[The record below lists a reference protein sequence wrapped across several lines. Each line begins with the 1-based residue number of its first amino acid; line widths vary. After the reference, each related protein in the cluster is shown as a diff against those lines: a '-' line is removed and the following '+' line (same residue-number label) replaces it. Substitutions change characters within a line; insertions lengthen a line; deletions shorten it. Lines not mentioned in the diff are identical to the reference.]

1 MKTYKYQNAKLHP
14 VIEKLKKLGLKGY
27 ESQVYLA
34 LLKLGYADADEIA
47 INAKIPMG
55 RIYNVLSGLEE
66 MHLVRAQE
74 TRPKKYA
81 CVEPAMALSRLL
93 KIKKEELEQSF
104 EEIESLENDLRSE
117 LSGIVAKNP
126 EKSFWTVAIGEESA
140 ELMQEAISG
149 SQKELLFFMASRIRS
164 ERMKKDLLKEENIG
178 IVRALYEAMKKGV
191 EVKVILNKDVDFSK
205 LEGSPV
211 IQKLLHY
218 LGKELNCRLAT
229 IPATPFDIIDGENVL
244 LQMQNPL
251 NPDEL
256 FAVVNIRDA
265 KLAVELRA
273 KFFTIW
279 DSAIVYCEKNEDVPS
294 RKKSKAKS

>member
-1 MKTYKYQNAKLHP
+1 LKTFKYHYDKLP
-14 VIEKLKKLGLKGY
+14 FVIEKLKKLGLTGY
-27 ESQVYLA
+27 ESNVYLA

-47 INAKIPMG
+47 LNAKIPMG
-55 RIYNVLSGLEE
+55 RIYNVLAGLEE

-74 TRPKKYA
+74 TRPKRYA
-81 CVEPAMALSRLL
+81 CVESALALSRLS
-93 KIKKEELEQSF
+93 KIKQEELKEAS
-104 EEIESLENDLRSE
+104 EEIKSLENDLRSE
-117 LSGIVAKNP
+117 LSGIVPKNP
-126 EKSFWTVAIGEESA
+126 EKSFWTVAIGDKSS
-140 ELMQEAISG
+140 ELMQEIISG

-164 ERMKKDLLKEENIG
+164 EQMKNDLLKEENIG
-178 IVRALYEAMKKGV
+178 IVQALFETMKKGV

-205 LEGSPV
+205 LEVSPV
-211 IQKLLHY
+211 IKKLLDH

-265 KLAVELRA
+265 KLAGELRT

-279 DSAIVYCEKNEDVPS
+279 DTAQVYCGKNSDVSP
-294 RKKSKAKS
+294 RKKCES

>member
-1 MKTYKYQNAKLHP
+1 
-14 VIEKLKKLGLKGY
+14 VIEKLKKLGLTGY

-47 INAKIPMG
+47 LNAKIPMG

-74 TRPKKYA
+74 TRPKRYT
-81 CVEPAMALSRLL
+81 CVEPAMALSRLS
-93 KIKKEELEQSF
+93 KIKQEELKHAS
-104 EEIESLENDLRSE
+104 EEIKSLENDLRSE
-117 LSGIVAKNP
+117 LSGIVPNNP
-126 EKSFWTVAIGEESA
+126 EKSFWTVAIGDQSN
-140 ELMQEAISG
+140 ELMQEIISG

-164 ERMKKDLLKEENIG
+164 ERIKTDLLKEENIG
-178 IVRALYEAMKKGV
+178 IVRALYETMKKGV

-205 LEGSPV
+205 LEGSHV
-211 IQKLLHY
+211 IKKLLDH

-251 NPDEL
+251 NPDEV

-265 KLAVELRA
+265 KLAGELRS

-279 DSAIVYCEKNEDVPS
+279 DTAQVHSGKNEDVPP
-294 RKKSKAKS
+294 RKKSKA

>member
-1 MKTYKYQNAKLHP
+1 M
-14 VIEKLKKLGLKGY
+14 IEKLKKLGLTGY

-47 INAKIPMG
+47 LTAKIPMG

-74 TRPKKYA
+74 TRPKRYA
-81 CVEPAMALSRLL
+81 CVEPAMALSRLS
-93 KIKKEELEQSF
+93 KIKQEELKHAS
-104 EEIESLENDLRSE
+104 EEIKSLENELTCE
-117 LSGIVAKNP
+117 LSGIVVNNP
-126 EKSFWTVAIGEESA
+126 GKSFWTVAMGDEST
-140 ELMQEAISG
+140 ELMRETISG
-149 SQKELLFFMASRIRS
+149 SQKELLFFMASKIRS
-164 ERMKKDLLKEENIG
+164 ERIKTDLLKEENIG
-178 IVRALYEAMKKGV
+178 IVRALYETMKKGV
-191 EVKVILNKDVDFSK
+191 EVKVILNNDVDFSK

-211 IQKLLHY
+211 IKKLLNH

-265 KLAVELRA
+265 KLAGELRT

-279 DSAIVYCEKNEDVPS
+279 DTAKVYCGRWE
-294 RKKSKAKS
+294 